1 MKNPWIVFI
10 AARLG
15 LFALFLAIFLVL
27 GFDWLYSALVSG
39 ALALSASLVFLQKQR
54 DELSKEIYKKFG
66 KDNNSAV
73 PDTDADLENRILDLE
88 KDDNKTEGE
97 K

>member
-10 AARLG
+10 VARLG
-15 LFALFLAIFLVL
+15 LFAGFLAIFLVL
-27 GFDWLYSALVSG
+27 GFDWLYSTLVSG
-39 ALALSASLVFLQKQR
+39 ALALAVSLVFLQKKR

-66 KDNNSAV
+66 KDQNSATR
-73 PDTDADLENRILDLE
+73 DSDADLENRILDLE
-88 KDDNKTEGE
+88 KDDNKPEGE

>member
-15 LFALFLAIFLVL
+15 LFAGFLAIFLVI
-27 GFDWLYSALVSG
+27 GFDWLYSTLVSA
-39 ALALSASLVFLQKQR
+39 ALALAVSLVFLQKQR
-54 DELSKEIYKKFG
+54 DELSKDIYKKFG
-66 KDNNSAV
+66 KDKNSAT
-73 PDTDADLENRILDLE
+73 PDSDADFENSLLDLE
-88 KDDNKTEGE
+88 KDDDKPEGQ

>member
-10 AARLG
+10 VARLG
-15 LFALFLAIFLVL
+15 LFAGFLAIFLVL

-39 ALALSASLVFLQKQR
+39 ALALAVSLVFLQKQR

-66 KDNNSAV
+66 KDQNSATR
-73 PDTDADLENRILDLE
+73 DSDADLENRILDLE
-88 KDDNKTEGE
+88 KDDNQPEG
-97 K
+97 KK

>member
-10 AARLG
+10 VARLG
-15 LFALFLAIFLVL
+15 LFAGFLAIFLLL
-27 GFDWLYSALVSG
+27 GFDWLYSTLVSG
-39 ALALSASLVFLQKQR
+39 ALALAVSLVFLQKQR

-66 KDNNSAV
+66 KDQNSATR
-73 PDTDADLENRILDLE
+73 DSDADLENRILDLE
-88 KDDNKTEGE
+88 KDDNKPEGE

>member
-1 MKNPWIVFI
+1 
-10 AARLG
+10 LG
-15 LFALFLAIFLVL
+15 LFAGFLAIFLVL

-39 ALALSASLVFLQKQR
+39 ALALAVSLVFLQKQR

-66 KDNNSAV
+66 KDQNSATR
-73 PDTDADLENRILDLE
+73 DSDADLENRILDLK
-88 KDDNKTEGE
+88 KDDNKPESE

>member
-27 GFDWLYSALVSG
+27 GFDWLYSTLVSG
-39 ALALSASLVFLQKQR
+39 ALALAVSLVFLQKQR

-66 KDNNSAV
+66 KDKNSAT
-73 PDTDADLENRILDLE
+73 PDTDADFENAVLDLE
-88 KDDNKTEGE
+88 KDDDQPEG
-97 K
+97 KK

>member
-1 MKNPWIVFI
+1 
-10 AARLG
+10 
-15 LFALFLAIFLVL
+15 LAIFLVL

-39 ALALSASLVFLQKQR
+39 ALALAVSLVFLQKQR

-66 KDNNSAV
+66 KDQNSAT
-73 PDTDADLENRILDLE
+73 PDSDADFENKILDLE
-88 KDDNKTEGE
+88 KDNNKPEGE

>member
-15 LFALFLAIFLVL
+15 LFAGFLAIFLVI
-27 GFDWLYSALVSG
+27 GFDWLYSTLVSA
-39 ALALSASLVFLQKQR
+39 ALALAVSLVFLQKQR

-66 KDNNSAV
+66 KDKNSAT
-73 PDTDADLENRILDLE
+73 PDSDADFENSLLDLE
-88 KDDNKTEGE
+88 KDDDKPEGQ

>member
-15 LFALFLAIFLVL
+15 IFAGFLAIFLVI
-27 GFDWLYSALVSG
+27 GFDWLYSTLVSG
-39 ALALSASLVFLQKQR
+39 ALALAASLVFLQKQR
-54 DELSKEIYKKFG
+54 DALSKDIYKKFG
-66 KDNNSAV
+66 KDSNSATQ
-73 PDTDADLENRILDLE
+73 DSDADLENRILDLE
-88 KDDNKTEGE
+88 STDNKPEGE

>member
-15 LFALFLAIFLVL
+15 LFAGFLAIFLVL
-27 GFDWLYSALVSG
+27 GFDWLYSTLVSA
-39 ALALSASLVFLQKQR
+39 ALALAVSLVFLQKQR

-66 KDNNSAV
+66 KDKNSAA
-73 PDTDADLENRILDLE
+73 PDSDADFENRILDLE
-88 KDDNKTEGE
+88 KDDNKPEGE

>member
-10 AARLG
+10 VARLG
-15 LFALFLAIFLVL
+15 LFAGFLAIFLLL
-27 GFDWLYSALVSG
+27 GFDWLYSTLVSG
-39 ALALSASLVFLQKQR
+39 ALALAVSLVFLQKQR

-66 KDNNSAV
+66 KDQNSATR
-73 PDTDADLENRILDLE
+73 DSDADLENRILDLE
-88 KDDNKTEGE
+88 KDDKKPEGE

>member
-15 LFALFLAIFLVL
+15 IFAGFLAIFLVL

-39 ALALSASLVFLQKQR
+39 ALALAASLVFLQKQR
-54 DELSKEIYKKFG
+54 DKLSEEIYKKFG
-66 KDNNSAV
+66 KDDNSAV

>member
-15 LFALFLAIFLVL
+15 LFAGFLAIFLVL
-27 GFDWLYSALVSG
+27 GFDWLYSTLVSG
-39 ALALSASLVFLQKQR
+39 ALALAVSLVFLQKQR

-66 KDNNSAV
+66 KDKNSAT
-73 PDTDADLENRILDLE
+73 PDTDADIENAVLDLE
-88 KDDNKTEGE
+88 KDDDKPES
-97 K
+97 KK

>member
-10 AARLG
+10 VDRLG
-15 LFALFLAIFLVL
+15 LFAGFLAIFLVL

-39 ALALSASLVFLQKQR
+39 ALALAVSLVFLQKQR

-66 KDNNSAV
+66 KDQNSATR
-73 PDTDADLENRILDLE
+73 DSDADLENRILDLE
-88 KDDNKTEGE
+88 KDDNKPEGE

>member
-15 LFALFLAIFLVL
+15 IFAGFLAIFLVL

-39 ALALSASLVFLQKQR
+39 ALALAASLVFLQKQR
-54 DELSKEIYKKFG
+54 DELSKEVYKKFG
-66 KDNNSAV
+66 KSDNSAV

-88 KDDNKTEGE
+88 KDVNKPEGE

>member
-15 LFALFLAIFLVL
+15 LFALFLAIFLVI
-27 GFDWLYSALVSG
+27 GFDWLYSTLVSG
-39 ALALSASLVFLQKQR
+39 ALALAVSLVFLQKQR
-54 DELSKEIYKKFG
+54 DELSKEIYRKFG
-66 KDNNSAV
+66 KDQNSAT
-73 PDTDADLENRILDLE
+73 PDSDADFENAILDLE
-88 KDDNKTEGE
+88 KDDNKPKGE

>member
-1 MKNPWIVFI
+1 MNNPWIVFF

-27 GFDWLYSALVSG
+27 GFDWLYSTLVSG
-39 ALALSASLVFLQKQR
+39 ALALAASLVFLQKQR
-54 DELSKEIYKKFG
+54 DALSKDIYKKFG
-66 KDNNSAV
+66 KDKNSAV

-88 KDDNKTEGE
+88 KDDNKPEGE

>member
-15 LFALFLAIFLVL
+15 LFAGFLAIFLVL
-27 GFDWLYSALVSG
+27 DFDWLYSTLVSG
-39 ALALSASLVFLQKQR
+39 ALALAVSLVFLQKQR
-54 DELSKEIYKKFG
+54 DALSVEIYKRFG
-66 KDNNSAV
+66 KDQNSAT
-73 PDTDADLENRILDLE
+73 PDSDADLENKILDLE
-88 KDDNKTEGE
+88 KYDNKPEGE

>member
-15 LFALFLAIFLVL
+15 IFAGFLAIFLVL
-27 GFDWLYSALVSG
+27 GFDWLYSSLVSG
-39 ALALSASLVFLQKQR
+39 ALALAASLVFLHKQR

-66 KDNNSAV
+66 KDDNSAV

>member
-1 MKNPWIVFI
+1 
-10 AARLG
+10 LG
-15 LFALFLAIFLVL
+15 IFAGFLAIFLVL

-39 ALALSASLVFLQKQR
+39 ALALAASLVFLQKQR
-54 DELSKEIYKKFG
+54 DKLSEEIYKKFG
-66 KDNNSAV
+66 KDDNSAV

>member
-1 MKNPWIVFI
+1 MKNPWIFFV

-15 LFALFLAIFLVL
+15 LFAGFLAIFLVL

-39 ALALSASLVFLQKQR
+39 ALALAVSLVFLQKQR

-66 KDNNSAV
+66 KDQNSATR
-73 PDTDADLENRILDLE
+73 DSDADLENRILDLK
-88 KDDNKTEGE
+88 KDDNKPESE

>member
-27 GFDWLYSALVSG
+27 GFDWLYSTLVSA
-39 ALALSASLVFLQKQR
+39 ALALAVSLVFLQKQR
-54 DELSKEIYKKFG
+54 DELSKEFYKKFG
-66 KDNNSAV
+66 KDKNSAA
-73 PDTDADLENRILDLE
+73 PDSDADFENRILDLE
-88 KDDNKTEGE
+88 KDDDKPEG
-97 K
+97 KQ

>member
-15 LFALFLAIFLVL
+15 LFAGFLAIFLVL
-27 GFDWLYSALVSG
+27 GFDWLYSTLVSG
-39 ALALSASLVFLQKQR
+39 ALALAVSLVFLQKQR

-66 KDNNSAV
+66 KDKNAAA
-73 PDTDADLENRILDLE
+73 PDTDADFENAVLDLE
-88 KDDNKTEGE
+88 KDDDKPEG
-97 K
+97 KK

>member
-15 LFALFLAIFLVL
+15 LVALFLAIFLVL

-39 ALALSASLVFLQKQR
+39 ALALAASLVFLQKQR
-54 DELSKEIYKKFG
+54 DELSKAIYKKFG

>member
-10 AARLG
+10 VARLG
-15 LFALFLAIFLVL
+15 LFAGFLAIFLVL
-27 GFDWLYSALVSG
+27 GFDWLYSTLVSG
-39 ALALSASLVFLQKQR
+39 ALALAVSLVFLQKQR

-66 KDNNSAV
+66 KDQNSATK
-73 PDTDADLENRILDLE
+73 DSDADLENRILDLK
-88 KDDNKTEGE
+88 KDDNKPESE